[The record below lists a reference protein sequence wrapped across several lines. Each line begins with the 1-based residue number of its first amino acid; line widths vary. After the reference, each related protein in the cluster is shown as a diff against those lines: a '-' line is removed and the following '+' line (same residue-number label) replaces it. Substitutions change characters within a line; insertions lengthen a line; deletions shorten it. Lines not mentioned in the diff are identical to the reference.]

1 MALRAALS
9 AAQGQGTFRNLDPRD
24 ATDRPVIEEI
34 FTAPMSSGDLLSD
47 SSGLDD
53 DDGPGHIPLR
63 DLSSSADATRSRRR
77 TKPRVAVAAASA
89 AGQTDGTTSD
99 SSSARDEGGSLHRS
113 RKASVA
119 ASSGPEVTGAA
130 NETSTAKDD
139 GSSGSSDSAASSTSY
154 SSPIS
159 GPDRLYEFL
168 DKPTSSTG
176 ALCYSIII
184 FSCIIISVLNF
195 LIESSPEF
203 WDTDNEAMFV
213 VESLIVAVFT
223 FDYFAKLATYSGS
236 RPKWCLEFLNVID
249 LLSIIPFYVE
259 LVVTAASTGQSG
271 LSGFVVLRVLRLF
284 RVFRILKIAKYFTL
298 LHVVGETLRRSLAGF
313 VLLLFTLVLSLVLFA
328 SMEFY
333 AEQTVSSFDPVT
345 RKWIYTPEYGGTES
359 NFQSVPDAMWWCLVT
374 LTTVG
379 YGDQVPVS
387 PLGKAVASLAI
398 VSGLLVLAF
407 PLTIMGSNFGE
418 VWAEYRAREF
428 NSDKESL
435 EAAKSMDAR
444 ELVALC
450 REELLQARARLDETR
465 DAIAEIHNRYAR
477 ITTLVTSLSDLQLK

>member
-1 MALRAALS
+1 L
-9 AAQGQGTFRNLDPRD
+9 FDRD
-24 ATDRPVIEEI
+24 VLDRPVIEEI
-34 FTAPMSSGDLLSD
+34 LTAPMHGSDLVTDDIDVVDGDRD
-47 SSGLDD
+47 R
-53 DDGPGHIPLR
+53 IPLR
-63 DLSSSADATRSRRR
+63 NLSSSAGSSSGRRK
-77 TKPRVAVAAASA
+77 KPRVALVQAAAASRKE
-89 AGQTDGTTSD
+89 GTASD
-99 SSSARDEGGSLHRS
+99 SGSARAEPASGPDAAVETDSD
-113 RKASVA
+113 RKSD
-119 ASSGPEVTGAA
+119 ASSEK
-130 NETSTAKDD
+130 ST
-139 GSSGSSDSAASSTSY
+139 SSGSSTLG
-154 SSPIS
+154 SPLS
-159 GPDRLYEFL
+159 GRDRLYQFL
-168 DKPTSSTG
+168 DKPTSSRG
-176 ALCYSIII
+176 ALAYSVLI

-203 WDTDNEAMFV
+203 WETDNEAMFI
-213 VESLIVAVFT
+213 VEAIIVAVFT
-223 FDYFAKLATYSGS
+223 FDYFAKLITYSGS
-236 RPKWCLEFLNVID
+236 RRRWCFEFLNMID

-259 LVVTAASTGQSG
+259 LLFTAASTGQSG
-271 LSGFVVLRVLRLF
+271 ISGFVVLRVLRLF

-333 AEQTVSSFDPVT
+333 AEQTVASFDHVT
-345 RKWIYTPEYGGTES
+345 RKWIYDPEYGGTES

-387 PLGKAVASLAI
+387 PLGKGVASLAI

-435 EAAKSMDAR
+435 EAAKSMSPQ